1 MIENIPTELLYD
13 KDSRIIMNRFE
24 NIRAEVLRHKF
35 ELNKAGTNSILYGVL
50 DFALS
55 SFGSKSRV
63 ANFLKRRF
71 LGYLIARGKVPV
83 SYVNVVWTKDVVS
96 SSTLPYPVRR
106 AEYPWAI
113 SIAGHERFFKILD
126 IGSGVSLLPI
136 YLASKGHDVTSIDN
150 DAILMNK
157 ISPLLAKWNK
167 VEVKYGL
174 GDVTK
179 LRFEDNTF
187 DRVFCISVLE
197 HLEEEKIGGKYVNY
211 HKQNLDVI
219 AIADMLRVL
228 RPGGLLILTF
238 DWSENP
244 DDPRSYRLHDI
255 YSRVLKPYKGL
266 LVEDKLPEI
275 DWEELKAKHI
285 AAWKAFPP
293 FDYVTEGWAMGVVLR
308 KKG

>member
-13 KDSRIIMNRFE
+13 EDSRRIMNRFE
-24 NIRAEVLRHKF
+24 DMRTEILTHGF
-35 ELNKAGTNSILYGVL
+35 ELNRAGTNSVFYSIL
-50 DFALS
+50 DFMLS
-55 SFGSKSRV
+55 GFGPKSRA

-71 LGYLIARGKVPV
+71 LGYLIARGRVPV
-83 SYVNVVWTKDVVS
+83 SYVKVVWTRDVVS

-106 AEYPWAI
+106 TEYPWAI
-113 SIAGHERFFKILD
+113 SMVGHERFFKILD

-136 YLASKGHDVTSIDN
+136 YLAAKGHDVTSIDN

-174 GDVTK
+174 GDAIK
-179 LRFEDNTF
+179 LQFEDNSF
-187 DRVFCISVLE
+187 DRVLCISVLE
-197 HLEEEKIGGKYVNY
+197 HLEEEKIDDKYVNY

-244 DDPRSYRLHDI
+244 DDPRSYRLQDI
-255 YSRVLKPYKGL
+255 YDRVIKPYRGL
-266 LVEDKLPEI
+266 LVKDGLPEI
-275 DWEELKAKHI
+275 NWEALKAKHI

-293 FDYVTEGWAMGVVLR
+293 FDYVTEGWAMGVVLQ

>member
-13 KDSRIIMNRFE
+13 EESCKIMNRFE
-24 NIRAEVLRHKF
+24 DMRTEILTHRF
-35 ELNKAGTNSILYGVL
+35 ELNRAGTNSVFYSILDVVL
-50 DFALS
+50 S
-55 SFGSKSRV
+55 GFGPKSRA

-83 SYVNVVWTKDVVS
+83 SYVKVVWTRDVVS

-106 AEYPWAI
+106 TEYPWAI
-113 SIAGHERFFKILD
+113 SMVGHERFFKILD

-136 YLASKGHDVTSIDN
+136 YLAAKGHDVTSIDN
-150 DAILMNK
+150 DTILMNK

-167 VEVKYGL
+167 VEVKYQL
-174 GDVTK
+174 GDAIK
-179 LRFEDNTF
+179 LQFGDNSF
-187 DRVFCISVLE
+187 DRVLCISVLE
-197 HLEEEKIGGKYVNY
+197 HLEEEKIGDKYVNY

-244 DDPRSYRLHDI
+244 DDPRSYRLQDI
-255 YSRVLKPYKGL
+255 YDRVLKPYRGL
-266 LVEDKLPEI
+266 LVKDRLPEI
-275 DWEELKAKHI
+275 NWEALKAKHI

-293 FDYVTEGWAMGVVLR
+293 FEYVTEGWAMGVVLQ